1 MKPFRLAVLTLTLLP
16 VVALAAPP
24 EGNEAAERVEKQTR
38 MMRVLGLAEELEL
51 NEAQALKM
59 AETMRQFDEK
69 RRPLLEQVRDSAQV
83 LQKAAQGDTSVQS
96 QVDPSVQR
104 VFDARA
110 QLTALDRDMYQAL
123 AKDLPPQKRARLAIF
138 MARHEGK
145 LMKLVR
151 QMEREGH
158 REERMQRQQER
169 MQERMKRMQERQQQ
183 QRGAGG
189 Q

>member
-1 MKPFRLAVLTLTLLP
+1 MKPFRLAVLLLP
-16 VVALAAPP
+16 LLPLAVMAAPP
-24 EGNEAAERVEKQTR
+24 EASDAAERVEKQTR

-51 NEAQALKM
+51 NEAQALRM

-83 LQKAAQGDTSVQS
+83 LRRAADGDTSVQS
-96 QVDPSVQR
+96 QVDPAVQR

-110 QLTALDRDMYQAL
+110 QLATLDRDMYQSL

-151 QMEREGH
+151 KMEREGRKQERLQR
-158 REERMQRQQER
+158 REERLKHKQER
-169 MQERMKRMQERQQQ
+169 LRERGE
-183 QRGAGG
+183 GTPG

>member
-1 MKPFRLAVLTLTLLP
+1 MKPIRLAVLTLTLLP
-16 VVALAAPP
+16 LVALAAPP
-24 EGNEAAERVEKQTR
+24 EEKDAAERAEKQTR

-83 LQKAAQGDTSVQS
+83 LRRAAEGDTSAQA

-104 VFDARA
+104 VFDART
-110 QLTALDRDMYQAL
+110 QLTALDRDMYQTL
-123 AKDLPPQKRARLAIF
+123 AKDLPPQKRAQLAIF

-145 LMKLVR
+145 LMRLVR
-151 QMEREGH
+151 QAERED
-158 REERMQRQQER
+158 RRQERQQRQQER
-169 MQERMKRMQERQQQ
+169 MKRQQERLR
-183 QRGAGG
+183 QRGIGG
-189 Q
+189 P

>member
-16 VVALAAPP
+16 LVALAAPP
-24 EGNEAAERVEKQTR
+24 EEKDDTERAEKQTR

-83 LQKAAQGDTSVQS
+83 LKKAAEGDTSAQS

-110 QLTALDRDMYQAL
+110 QLTTLDRDMYQAL
-123 AKDLPPQKRARLAIF
+123 SKDLPPQKRAKLAIF

-145 LMKLVR
+145 LLKLVR
-151 QMEREGH
+151 TMEREG
-158 REERMQRQQER
+158 RQQERMQRQQER
-169 MQERMKRMQERQQQ
+169 MQERMKRMQERLQ

>member
-16 VVALAAPP
+16 LVAMAAPP
-24 EGNEAAERVEKQTR
+24 QEESAAERMEKQTR

-83 LQKAAQGDTSVQS
+83 LRRAASGDTAVQS
-96 QVDPSVQR
+96 QVDQAVQR

-110 QLTALDRDMYQAL
+110 QLATLDRELYQSL
-123 AKDLPPQKRARLAIF
+123 ARDLSPQKRAQLAIF

-145 LMKLVR
+145 LMKMVR
-151 QMEREGH
+151 KMDREG
-158 REERMQRQQER
+158 RK
-169 MQERMKRMQERQQQ
+169 QERMKRKEERMRERQQQ
-183 QRGAGG
+183 RGEGAPRN
-189 Q
+189 

>member
-16 VVALAAPP
+16 LAAMAAPP
-24 EGNEAAERVEKQTR
+24 QEENAAERAEKQTR

-51 NEAQALKM
+51 NETQALKM

-83 LQKAAQGDTSVQS
+83 LRQAADGDTSVQS
-96 QVDPSVQR
+96 QVDQAVQR

-110 QLTALDRDMYQAL
+110 QLATLDRDMYQSL
-123 AKDLPPQKRARLAIF
+123 AKDLSPQKRAQLAIF

-145 LMKLVR
+145 LMKMVR
-151 QMEREGH
+151 KMEREGRKLERLKH
-158 REERMQRQQER
+158 KEERLKHKQER
-169 MQERMKRMQERQQQ
+169 LRQRDQ
-183 QRGAGG
+183 GAAPGN
-189 Q
+189 

>member
-16 VVALAAPP
+16 LVALAAPP
-24 EGNEAAERVEKQTR
+24 EGSEATERAEKQTR
-38 MMRVLGLAEELEL
+38 MMRVLRLAEELEL
-51 NEAQALKM
+51 NESQALKM

-83 LQKAAQGDTSVQS
+83 LKRAAEGDASAQS

-110 QLTALDRDMYQAL
+110 QLTTLDRDMYQAL
-123 AKDLPPQKRARLAIF
+123 AKDLPPQKRAQLAIF

-145 LMKLVR
+145 LMKHVR
-151 QMEREGH
+151 RLERED
-158 REERMQRQQER
+158 RRQERMQRQQER
-169 MQERMKRMQERQQQ
+169 MKHMQ

>member
-1 MKPFRLAVLTLTLLP
+1 MKPIRLAVLTLTLLP

-24 EGNEAAERVEKQTR
+24 EGNDAAERAEKQTR

-51 NEAQALKM
+51 NESQALKM
-59 AETMRQFDEK
+59 AETMRQYDDK

-83 LQKAAQGDTSVQS
+83 LRKAAEGDTSVQS
-96 QVDPSVQR
+96 QVDAAVQK
-104 VFDARA
+104 VFDART

-123 AKDLPPQKRARLAIF
+123 SKDLPPQKRAKLAIF

-145 LMKLVR
+145 LVKLVR
-151 QMEREGH
+151 QMEREGR
-158 REERMQRQQER
+158 REERQERQERQQER
-169 MQERMKRMQERQQQ
+169 MQERLQ

-189 Q
+189 P